1 MIFVPKFSET
11 EELISDNIKIRLF
24 SEEVKSKNKEFYQ
37 EYLKNQIE
45 LTTQPQLYFSVE
57 IEENSQRK

>member
-1 MIFVPKFSET
+1 MLFIPKISET

-24 SEEVKSKNKEFYQ
+24 SEEVKSKNEEFYQ

-45 LTTQPQLYFSVE
+45 LP
-57 IEENSQRK
+57 K